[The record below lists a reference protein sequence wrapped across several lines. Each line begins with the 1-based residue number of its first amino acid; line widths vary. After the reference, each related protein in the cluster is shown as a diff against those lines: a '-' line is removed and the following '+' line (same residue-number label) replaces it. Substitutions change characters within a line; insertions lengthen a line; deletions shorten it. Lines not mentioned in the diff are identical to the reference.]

1 MSINDVL
8 HSAAF
13 WVVVAAAS
21 ELIGMSKL
29 RDNSLLQL
37 IFTMLRSVKPEKKD

>member
-1 MSINDVL
+1 MHIEQIIASP
-8 HSAAF
+8 AF

-29 RDNSLLQL
+29 KDNSVVQLL
-37 IFTMLRSVKPEKKD
+37 FTALRSIQPKKR

>member
-1 MSINDVL
+1 MDGFDQILS
-8 HSAAF
+8 SPAF

-29 RDNSLLQL
+29 KDNSLVQL
-37 IFTMLRSVKPEKKD
+37 LFSLLRSVKAKKG

>member
-1 MSINDVL
+1 MNINDIIS
-8 HSAAF
+8 HPAF

-29 RDNSLLQL
+29 RDNSVIQLLFSM
-37 IFTMLRSVKPEKKD
+37 IRSIRPKRG